1 MEVKNLQK
9 KYLHK
14 IFLVITGIVLQIWKI
29 VLCQKFFGFHDIA
42 QNQNQTEYFEN
53 HFYNLLSSDE
63 MFASQDFTSKFQLLS
78 SFAFL
83 FFLPPVTL

>member
-42 QNQNQTEYFEN
+42 QNQNQTEYFEI
-53 HFYNLLSSDE
+53 HF
-63 MFASQDFTSKFQLLS
+63 
-78 SFAFL
+78 
-83 FFLPPVTL
+83 